1 VAAAVS
7 YLKHEWSHL
16 PLRHAG
22 VTEIATAAHVSR
34 GYLNRL
40 FRDTF
45 GSSDS
50 VALEH
55 LRCSRAEALLTRTD
69 LTIAAIARQCG
80 YADVTHLS
88 HRFSGIHGISP
99 PAYRSLA
106 SRSPSVLEQAGVL
119 QLSRLVWERG
129 ICLRRLPQR
138 TQGRAD
144 RPILRTANRQT
155 VLWR

>member
-1 VAAAVS
+1 MAAAVS

-16 PLRHAG
+16 PLRRVG
-22 VTEIATAAHVSR
+22 VTEIGTATHVSR

-45 GSSDS
+45 GSSVS

-88 HRFSGIHGISP
+88 PIQRHSRHFAVCLPQPREPI
-99 PAYRSLA
+99 
-106 SRSPSVLEQAGVL
+106 RSPSVLEQAGVL
-119 QLSRLVWERG
+119 QLSRLVCE
-129 ICLRRLPQR
+129 
-138 TQGRAD
+138 
-144 RPILRTANRQT
+144 
-155 VLWR
+155 